1 MTFLT
6 DELMSGSDW
15 RGFERAVARVMSH
28 CGWSSV
34 RVIGRAGDQGGDILA
49 VRPSGARKI
58 SFVVQSK
65 AITGDRYV
73 GKSPI
78 DEAVAAQAAYGAQV
92 GVVATN
98 GDFTHSAKVRRDEL
112 RDAGFDMKLWNGAFL
127 RGLLEKWPSEHHERR
142 ELRDY
147 QERVVTRCLAAYESG
162 EKRAQFVL
170 ATGLG
175 KSVVAA
181 QLLVELRQRGLKR
194 ALVLCDRQPLALQLE
209 QSFWTQLPKD
219 VPTRNFF
226 GGAPPHAYDGVNF
239 GLYQSLLGYLG
250 GIDEDEFD
258 VVIVDEAHHALAHGF
273 RTCLTHLKPK
283 FLVGMTATPWLGDGS
298 SIDGLFGEPVD
309 RVSLVDGM
317 SAGYLAKVDYRIFC
331 DNVDWDAVPS
341 LSKNSL
347 TVRDLNRKL
356 FLPQRDEACIAE
368 VARAAAEMEHPRIA
382 VFSPSIE
389 HARRFAQM
397 LTTIA
402 GIRCKCLSGVSR
414 VEQNRALMEF
424 AAGTVEAVTAAD
436 VLNEGIDVPDVNIL
450 VFLRA
455 THSRRIFVQQLGRGL
470 RVTPEKSRV
479 VVLDFVSD
487 IRRIAVV
494 SELDNELRRQP
505 GPENVYLGTG
515 MVAFSDPQVGPF
527 IDQWLSDV
535 ADLSEQNDA
544 HVLEFPEIA

>member
-1 MTFLT
+1 MSFLT
-6 DELMSGSDW
+6 DELMSGADW
-15 RGFERAVARVMSH
+15 RGLERAVARVMSH

-34 RVIGRAGDQGGDILA
+34 RVIGRAGDMGGDIIA
-49 VRPSGARKI
+49 VRANGPRRI
-58 SFVVQSK
+58 PYVVQSK
-65 AITGDRYV
+65 AVTGDRYV

-92 GVVATN
+92 GVVVTN
-98 GDFTHSAKVRRDEL
+98 GDFTKSAHLRRDEL
-112 RDAGFDMKLWNGAFL
+112 RNAGFDLKLWNGKFL
-127 RGLLEKWPSEHHERR
+127 RDLLDMWPSEHHEKRQ
-142 ELRDY
+142 LRDY
-147 QERVVTRCLAAYESG
+147 QDRVVRTCLDAYDAG

-219 VPTRNFF
+219 VPTRTFY

-239 GLYQSLLGYLG
+239 GLYQSFLGYLG

-273 RTCLTHLKPK
+273 RTCLSHLRPK

-298 SIDGLFGEPVD
+298 SIDGIFGEPVE

-317 SAGYLAKVDYRIFC
+317 SAGYLATVDYRIFC
-331 DNVDWDAVPS
+331 DNVDWDAVPK
-341 LSKNSL
+341 LSRNRL
-347 TVRDLNRKL
+347 TIRDLNKKL
-356 FLPQRDEACIAE
+356 FMPQRDEACIE
-368 VARAAAEMEHPRIA
+368 EIKQVATEMENPRIA
-382 VFSPSIE
+382 IFSPSVE
-389 HARRFAQM
+389 HAKRFAQM

-414 VEQNRALMEF
+414 IEQNRALMEF
-424 AAGTVEAVTAAD
+424 SAGSVAAVAAAD

-470 RVTPEKSRV
+470 RVTPEKTSV

-494 SELDNELRRQP
+494 SDLDGELRRQP
-505 GPENVYLGTG
+505 RPENVYLGTG
-515 MVAFSDPQVGPF
+515 MVEFSDPQVGPF
-527 IDQWLSDV
+527 IDQWLRDV
-535 ADLSEQNDA
+535 ADLSEQDDA